1 MKVSLLKMLGFW
13 PQRWAVGQEGATQH
27 LEAECLQGETGVAM
41 KVSAVPE
48 QGLNTACW
56 SACWSWDLG
65 WKIYMP
71 AAAQDRSLPGS
82 PPQQPLPGGRM
93 GVGGGCR
100 SSPPGESEEVHWS
113 PGPAAY
119 GEPVGV
125 GVRLAGA
132 LAPELMPT
140 ALTWGLASLL

>member
-1 MKVSLLKMLGFW
+1 
-13 PQRWAVGQEGATQH
+13 
-27 LEAECLQGETGVAM
+27 
-41 KVSAVPE
+41 
-48 QGLNTACW
+48 
-56 SACWSWDLG
+56 
-65 WKIYMP
+65 
-71 AAAQDRSLPGS
+71 
-82 PPQQPLPGGRM
+82 M

-125 GVRLAGA
+125 GVRLARA

-140 ALTWGLASLL
+140 ALTGDQPHFSELQFLHLRSGPAQPLYLTGLV